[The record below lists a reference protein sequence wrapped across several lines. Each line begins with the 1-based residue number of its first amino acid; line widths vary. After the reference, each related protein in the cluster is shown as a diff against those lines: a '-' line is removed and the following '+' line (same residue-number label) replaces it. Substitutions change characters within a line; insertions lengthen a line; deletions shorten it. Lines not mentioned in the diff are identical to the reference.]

1 MFDHMLEYARIRA
14 GARALEIGAGTGKA
28 TAALARRGVAIL
40 SLEPDARMA
49 AVGRRNCA
57 AFPHVSFLETSLEEW
72 VAEPGRFQL
81 VFSGQAWHWVS
92 PEVAFPRAAEALEAG
107 GTLALFWNRPRWRP
121 SALRAAL
128 DEVYAAHAPE
138 IEVSGSG
145 FAGREHDGE
154 GAPSVDDEQGAAIT
168 ASGLFRDVEVRACAW
183 SESFSSSRYVE
194 LLSTHSDHRIL
205 PEARREALFD
215 AVAGLVDAAGGITVE
230 YSTELYLARRV

>member
-1 MFDHMLEYARIRA
+1 
-14 GARALEIGAGTGKA
+14 
-28 TAALARRGVAIL
+28 
-40 SLEPDARMA
+40 
-49 AVGRRNCA
+49 
-57 AFPHVSFLETSLEEW
+57 
-72 VAEPGRFQL
+72 
-81 VFSGQAWHWVS
+81 
-92 PEVAFPRAAEALEAG
+92 
-107 GTLALFWNRPRWRP
+107 
-121 SALRAAL
+121 
-128 DEVYAAHAPE
+128 
-138 IEVSGSG
+138 VSGSG

-154 GAPSVDDEQGAAIT
+154 GAPSLDDEQGAAIT